1 LPLLHAGA
9 RQLPTQHLS
18 IRVPWH
24 DSGWVGTVCKN
35 PKGNS
40 SCLVLPRISGS
51 RQDEKQ
57 QKVAAR
63 TWDTLEEVDLPPCI
77 HERAA
82 FMAPFNFVR
91 QVEHAYRKTSDLHN
105 HFDVTPY
112 DHPPYSAA
120 CIPFR
125 WMLRD
130 HALGDEKKGLE
141 GLVQTYQLGFNPNNE
156 PELGFESSWIQERGN
171 QLTLLDTFF
180 SAIAPTS
187 SLCFFYAKRTPLS
200 DDPRRVIVGV
210 GRVLQMG
217 PAVEYKYTT
226 TKPPLRG
233 MLWER
238 NIYHSIRPEFKD
250 GFLFPYQ
257 LLLEKASGDPSLALD
272 SHIAFAP
279 VDHWDEFSFTAEHL
293 SHDGAIASLLSCTT
307 ALRRIAEVVPG
318 NWRPV
323 LNWIDTELN
332 RLWQMRGAFPGFGSA
347 LSAFGIENGTLVAHQ
362 LSMQQQDTQSTGR
375 FDPWVAFD
383 EMVQGN
389 VAGDRAE
396 LFKSIGETHRKI
408 WTKLPAERK
417 ALLKL
422 LSRFAISQE
431 QSARYYQP
439 TERQNA
445 GISLQDSEIL
455 ANPYRI
461 YEADR
466 GRVDAVQ
473 FATID
478 RGVFPELQIQ
488 TLFPVPDPS
497 RLSDGLDK
505 RRIRGVAL
513 SVLEFAANEG
523 HTLLPRDWVVD
534 RVRAVE
540 LSPQCSLSIDAL
552 EVVDEFFPPAIRRVR
567 MADGKQAYQVERFAD
582 TKLIISQAIT
592 KRLKGKRHTAQYD
605 WRKLINDALP
615 GSTATAVG
623 DETAEERARTEK
635 AAALQEMFSSRF
647 SVLMGPAG
655 TGKTT
660 LLKVLS
666 AISDVKSGGVL
677 MLAPTGKA
685 RVRMETQTGVKGA
698 QTIAQFLNGLERYDV
713 QTGTYLYGQGHKSG
727 DFKTV
732 IIDECS
738 MLTEEQLAATI
749 DALAG
754 VERLVLV
761 GDPRQLPPI
770 GAGRPFRDIVR
781 FVAPENADTLFPSV
795 GSGYAEL
802 QVLRRQRGQDRDDL
816 LFAQWFSGRAIDPA
830 ADEVWARLSS
840 GTAPNIKTLRWDN
853 DEELEAKILAEL
865 VKELQLSGLDD
876 EKGFE
881 RSMGGVEFKGY
892 VYFNAG
898 MPAAKGYPAR
908 PGSAVAAEQWQIL
921 SPVRAHAHGVDE
933 LNRVIQRTFRS
944 RALTL
949 AKPERDYYRKVP
961 KPLGVQEIIYGDKV
975 ISVINQR
982 RFDSYPKVSSYAY
995 VANGDIGV
1003 VVGQFK
1009 TKSLNKVPW
1018 KAEVEFTSQIGTK
1031 IGYYP
1036 SEFNEE
1042 ATPPLELAYALTIH
1056 KAQGSEFGV
1065 TFVILPNPCRLLSQ
1079 ELMYTALTRH
1089 QSRLVILHQGDIRD
1103 FVKFS
1108 RPDYSDAAQRITNL
1122 FADPKPVIVRVANQ
1136 TRFLEEGLI
1145 HRTER
1150 GELVRSKSELVI
1162 ADKLYAAKIDYL
1174 YEQPIQLKD
1183 GSVRYPDFT
1192 VTDDASGETI
1202 VWEHLGLLLEP
1213 SYKQRWAAKLS
1224 SYRSSGILPMEEG
1237 GGERGKLVISQDD
1250 EKGGLDSSRIAE
1262 LIRKVF

>member
-1 LPLLHAGA
+1 
-9 RQLPTQHLS
+9 
-18 IRVPWH
+18 
-24 DSGWVGTVCKN
+24 
-35 PKGNS
+35 
-40 SCLVLPRISGS
+40 
-51 RQDEKQ
+51 
-57 QKVAAR
+57 
-63 TWDTLEEVDLPPCI
+63 
-77 HERAA
+77 
-82 FMAPFNFVR
+82 MAPFSFTR
-91 QVEHAYRKTSDLHN
+91 LVEHAYRKTSDLHS
-105 HFDVTPY
+105 HFDITPY
-112 DHPPYSAA
+112 EHPPYSAA

-130 HALGDEKKGLE
+130 HALGDDEGLE
-141 GLVQTYQLGFNPNNE
+141 GIVQTYQLGFNPERE
-156 PELGFESSWIQERGN
+156 PELGFESSWVQERGN

-187 SLCFFYAKRTPLS
+187 SLCLFYAKRTPLS

-210 GRVLQMG
+210 GRVLEVG

-233 MLWER
+233 MLWDR

-257 LLLEKASGDPSLALD
+257 ALLEKASEDPSLELD
-272 SHIAFAP
+272 SYVAFAP

-293 SHDGAIASLLSCTT
+293 SHDGAIASLLACTT

-323 LNWIDTELN
+323 ISWIDTELN
-332 RLWQMRGAFPGFGSA
+332 RLWQMRGAFPGFGSV
-347 LSAFGIENGTLVAHQ
+347 LSAFGVENGTLVAHRLAMLDQ
-362 LSMQQQDTQSTGR
+362 GSQAAGA
-375 FDPWVAFD
+375 FDPWVQFD
-383 EMVQGN
+383 QIVQGKT
-389 VAGDRAE
+389 GEGAE
-396 LFKSIGETHRKI
+396 LSSSVGETNRKI
-408 WTKLPAERK
+408 WTKLPTERK

-422 LSRFAISQE
+422 LSRFAISRE
-431 QSARYYQP
+431 QATRYYQP
-439 TERQNA
+439 TERQKA

-466 GRVDAVQ
+466 GRVDALQ

-505 RRIRGVAL
+505 RRVRGVAL
-513 SVLEFAANEG
+513 SVLESAANDG

-534 RVRAVE
+534 RVRGVE
-540 LSPQCSLSIDAL
+540 LSPACSLSIDAL
-552 EVVDEFFPPAIRRVR
+552 EVVDEFFPPVIRTVT

-582 TKLIISQAIT
+582 TKLIISQAIK
-592 KRLKGKRHTAQYD
+592 KRLKGRRQTAQYD

-615 GSTATAVG
+615 GSVAAPVG

-635 AAALQEMFSSRF
+635 ASALEELFSSRF
-647 SVLMGPAG
+647 SVLIGPAG

-666 AISDVKSGGVL
+666 TIPEVNTGGVL

-698 QTIAQFLNGLERYDV
+698 QTIAQFLNSLERYDIL
-713 QTGTYLYGQGHKSG
+713 TGTYLYGEGKRSG
-727 DFKTV
+727 DYKTV

-749 DALAG
+749 EALAG
-754 VERLVLV
+754 VERFVLV

-770 GAGRPFRDIVR
+770 GAGRPFLDIVR
-781 FVAPENADTLFPSV
+781 HAAPPDADTIFPSV
-795 GSGYAEL
+795 RPGYAEL
-802 QVLRRQRGQDRDDL
+802 KVLRRQRGEIRDDL
-816 LFAQWFSGRAIDPA
+816 LFAQWFSGRPIEPA
-830 ADEVWARLSS
+830 ADEVWGRLVS
-840 GTAPNIKTLRWDN
+840 GNASNVKTVRWDSE
-853 DEELEAKILAEL
+853 EELESRVLAEL
-865 VKELQLSGLDD
+865 VDALELSGLDD
-876 EKGFE
+876 ETTFE
-881 RSMGGVEFKGY
+881 KRLGGVEFQGY
-892 VYFNAG
+892 IYFNPS
-898 MPAAKGYPAR
+898 MPAGDGRPAR
-908 PGSAVAAEQWQIL
+908 PGAGASAESWQIL

-933 LNRVIQRTFRS
+933 VNRLIQRTFRR
-944 RALTL
+944 RAHSL
-949 AKPERDYYRKVP
+949 AKPEKEYYRKVP
-961 KPLGVQEIIYGDKV
+961 RPLGAQEIIYGDKV

-982 RFDSYPKVSSYAY
+982 RYDSWPKISPHAY

-1009 TKSLNKVPW
+1009 SKKLNKLPW
-1018 KAEVEFTSQIGTK
+1018 KAEVEFTSLLGTK

-1036 SEFNEE
+1036 SEFTEE
-1042 ATPPLELAYALTIH
+1042 GSPPLELAYALTIH

-1065 TFVILPNPCRLLSQ
+1065 TFVILPNPCRLLSR

-1103 FVKFS
+1103 FLKFS
-1108 RPDYSDAAQRITNL
+1108 RPDYSEAAQRITNL
-1122 FADPKPVIVRVANQ
+1122 FSDPKPVTVKVENQ
-1136 TRFLEEGLI
+1136 TRFLEERLI

-1162 ADKLYAAKIDYL
+1162 ADKLYAAGINYL
-1174 YEQPIQLKD
+1174 YEQPVRLKD

-1192 VTDDASGETI
+1192 VIDDASGET
-1202 VWEHLGLLLEP
+1202 VYWEHLGLLQEP
-1213 SYKQRWAAKLS
+1213 VYKQRWEAKLKA
-1224 SYRSSGILPMEEG
+1224 YRASGILPFEEG
-1237 GGERGKLVISQDD
+1237 RGERGVLVISSDD
-1250 EKGGLDSSRIAE
+1250 AKGGLDAGRIAE
-1262 LIRKVF
+1262 LIRKAFYDDA